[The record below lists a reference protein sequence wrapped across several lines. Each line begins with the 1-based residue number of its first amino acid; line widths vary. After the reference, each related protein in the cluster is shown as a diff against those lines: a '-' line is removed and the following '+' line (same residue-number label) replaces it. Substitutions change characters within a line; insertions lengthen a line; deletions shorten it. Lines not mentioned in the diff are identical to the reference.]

1 MEEWLMNLD
10 QKMRVQNRK
19 ILLFLDN
26 APAQEY
32 LGKHKQFAQVTGTAD
47 LLSNIMNASDIV
59 NKMSITVVK
68 QKSNQTLW
76 ALYRVYAIKSV
87 DMMNMIFSFIV
98 SYLK

>member
-1 MEEWLMNLD
+1 MVDEFRSENAGS
-10 QKMRVQNRK
+10 KSENP
-19 ILLFLDN
+19 INN

-68 QKSNQTLW
+68 QK
-76 ALYRVYAIKSV
+76 AIRLYGHCTECMSLNRLI
-87 DMMNMIFSFIV
+87 
-98 SYLK
+98 